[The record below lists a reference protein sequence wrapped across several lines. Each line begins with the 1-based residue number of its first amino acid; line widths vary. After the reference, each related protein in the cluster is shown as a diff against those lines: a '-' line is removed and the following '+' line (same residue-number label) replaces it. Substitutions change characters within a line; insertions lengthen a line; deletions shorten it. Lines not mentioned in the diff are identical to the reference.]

1 MGQHE
6 IALQPHL
13 FEVARL
19 LDWVERTAVA
29 EGVSGE
35 TVFRVMLAIEEAVT
49 NVIRHAFADL
59 PSPHVLRVELEV
71 DGETLTASV
80 IDNGRP
86 FDPSTVPEPDLTK
99 PLGEREPGGL
109 GVHLMRGVMDRI
121 DYCRTD
127 DLNRLTLIKR
137 LAETPP
143 VQTPGRGK

>member
-1 MGQHE
+1 MGKHE
-6 IALQPHL
+6 IALQPQL
-13 FEVARL
+13 SEVARL
-19 LDWVERTAVA
+19 LDWVERTAMA
-29 EGVSGE
+29 EGISGE
-35 TVFRVMLAIEEAVT
+35 IVFRVMLAIEEAVT

-59 PSPHVLRVELEV
+59 PSPHVLRVRLEIGV
-71 DGETLTASV
+71 EELTAAV

-109 GVHLMRGVMDRI
+109 GIHLMRGVMDRI

-127 DLNRLTLIKR
+127 GFNRLTLVKR

-143 VQTPGRGK
+143 ERKTGRGR